1 MAERDYQN
9 ASQRDFHYHHSNKEI
24 NTSRKITMWRA
35 IAIISL
41 ILVVVVIATP
51 IILHFT
57 KLLVIWPENLFNEA
71 QSLEQLMES
80 SCTYTSR
87 SDIQNKDSILH
98 CPHGW
103 ELFRGKCYYFSLDQ
117 MNWEMSKID
126 CERRESYLS
135 IVNDSKVQEYF
146 EGKSR
151 VYWIGLSKTDASVWI
166 WNDGSILNEK
176 ISHWNYG
183 QPDDHLGIEMCVA
196 SRSEWAPNTWN
207 DDACDKTF
215 FRICERDAGLSYNL
229 LCGMQNM

>member
-9 ASQRDFHYHHSNKEI
+9 ASQRDFHYHHSNKE
-24 NTSRKITMWRA
+24 
-35 IAIISL
+35 
-41 ILVVVVIATP
+41 
-51 IILHFT
+51 
-57 KLLVIWPENLFNEA
+57 LLVIWPENLFNEA